1 VAEFTASLRRVAD
14 GGTALDPEVVR
25 QLLAR
30 GRAGGPVS
38 RLTARERDVLSLI
51 AEGHSNNSIAETL
64 VVSVGAVEKHVAS
77 ILGKLELPP
86 DDRSHRR
93 VLAVLS
99 YLQDEK

>member
-1 VAEFTASLRRVAD
+1 VRKAARGHVQAQHS
-14 GGTALDPEVVR
+14 R

-30 GRAGGPVS
+30 GRAEGPVT
-38 RLTARERDVLSLI
+38 RLTAREREVLSLM

-64 VVSVGAVEKHVAS
+64 VVSTGAVEKHVAS
-77 ILGKLELPP
+77 ILAKLELPP

-99 YLQDEK
+99 YLRDEG